1 MVMKMMINKLLTVTG
16 FISIL
21 IITFLA
27 GFLLG
32 VFVTASAYEN
42 YLHNQK
48 IIEDSANVMYNR

>member
-1 MVMKMMINKLLTVTG
+1 MINKLLTVTG